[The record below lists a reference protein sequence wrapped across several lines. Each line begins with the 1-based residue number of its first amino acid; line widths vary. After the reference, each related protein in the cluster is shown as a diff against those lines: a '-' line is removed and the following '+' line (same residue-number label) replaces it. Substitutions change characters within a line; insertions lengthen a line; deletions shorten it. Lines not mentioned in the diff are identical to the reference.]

1 MKVYESS
8 HPQKRDY
15 TKVPQIKIKNRKLEE
30 CGFKIGT
37 DFKII
42 YTQNKILLK
51 VIHSQKQGET
61 NHV

>member
-8 HPQKRDY
+8 HPRKRDY

>member
-8 HPQKRDY
+8 HPKKRDY
-15 TKVPQIKIKNRKLEE
+15 TIVPQIKIKNRKLEE
-30 CGFKIGT
+30 YGFKIGT
-37 DFKII
+37 DFKVI

-51 VIHSQKQGET
+51 VIEKREV